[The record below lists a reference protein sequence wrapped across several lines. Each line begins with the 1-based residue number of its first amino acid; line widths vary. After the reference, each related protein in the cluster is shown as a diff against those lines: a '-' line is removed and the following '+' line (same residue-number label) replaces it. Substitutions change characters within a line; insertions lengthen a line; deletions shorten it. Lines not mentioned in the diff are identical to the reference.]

1 MKNLKTMFSLFLIV
15 TALATGCKKD
25 EDGPSSGNSK
35 YVYQGTTTKITAAKF
50 FNVAVLGTN
59 VMNIVLTGEGT
70 SKNLQLFFYKGST
83 SIPVGTFTYKDNS
96 SASYNPASNFS
107 GGSIKLDIPTSH
119 EITGGTVAVSKDGDN
134 YSINLDAQTTR
145 GPVTATYHGKITPQ

>member
-1 MKNLKTMFSLFLIV
+1 MKNLKTMFCLFV
-15 TALATGCKKD
+15 CTTALAVSCKKD
-25 EDGPSSGNSK
+25 ENGPSSENK
-35 YVYQGTTTKITAAKF
+35 YVYQAVTTKVTAAKF
-50 FNVAVLGTN
+50 FNIAVLGTN

-96 SASYNPASNFS
+96 SASFNPANNFS

-119 EITGGTVAVSKDGDN
+119 EIIGGTVAISKDGDS
-134 YSINLDAQTTR
+134 YSINLDAQTSR
-145 GPVTATYHGKITPQ
+145 GPVTGTYHGKITPQ